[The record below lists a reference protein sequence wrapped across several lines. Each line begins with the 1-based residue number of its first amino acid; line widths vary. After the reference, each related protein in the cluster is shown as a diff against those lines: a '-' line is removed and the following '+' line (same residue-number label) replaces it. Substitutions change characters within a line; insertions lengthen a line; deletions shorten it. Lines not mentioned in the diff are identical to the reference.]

1 MTYELLKVAPASLNT
16 LQTYAKTAIAALPLA
31 VAGKVVSDFARASLF
46 GQASL
51 VQQFISNLFKQAVMT
66 GTQTVAKDPAPAKA
80 AAPFIM
86 AGFYC
91 SLPENLDYQKAGL
104 YILGV
109 LALLRQAIPSDFRI
123 SMRTVC
129 LVLLAFGAG
138 VALGRNTSF

>member
-1 MTYELLKVAPASLNT
+1 MTYELLKTAPASLNT
-16 LQTYAKTAIAALPLA
+16 LQAYAKAAIAALPLTTL
-31 VAGKVVSDFARASLF
+31 GKIGSDFARASLF

-66 GTQTVAKDPAPAKA
+66 GTETVAKGPAPAKA

-91 SLPENLDYQKAGL
+91 SLPENVDYQKAGL
-104 YILGV
+104 YMFGA
-109 LALLRQAIPSDFRI
+109 LALLRQAVASDFRI

-138 VALGRNTSF
+138 IAVGRNF